1 MEANMSKNKN
11 YRCKLLPYEKIDCV
25 SMLDAQQKS
34 GWGITA
40 FDLPKAWKYTQGEGV
55 VIAVIDSGCDLD
67 HPDLVE
73 NLVEGFNIINPNKPP
88 EDDNG
93 HGTHCTG
100 VLIAENN
107 EIGIVG
113 VCPKAK
119 VMPIKVLDKNGN
131 GNLLH
136 VAEGIRLAAD
146 KGVDFI
152 TMSLGSPAK
161 IQNVCKAIQY
171 AQSKGVVTFVAAGNA
186 GKTNEIFYPAN
197 YKETIS
203 IGAIDENFNRAN
215 FSCTG
220 QNLDFMAPGVDIFST
235 FPDNWYATLSG
246 TSMACPFAV
255 GVAAL
260 VLSYV
265 KAGKSNLTL
274 KCSED
279 YRELFRKYTTQITN
293 SNISNPKFYEG
304 FGIIDPRKF
313 LDVADFEVK

>member
-1 MEANMSKNKN
+1 MARIRKDHQ
-11 YRCKLLPYEKIDCV
+11 CKLLPYEKVDCV

-40 FDLPKAWKYTQGEGV
+40 FNLPNAWKYSQGEGV
-55 VIAVIDSGCDLD
+55 VIAVIDTGCDLD
-67 HPDLVE
+67 HPDLID
-73 NLVEGFNIINPNKPP
+73 NLLPGYNVIDPRKTA

-93 HGTHCTG
+93 HGTHSTG
-100 VLIAENN
+100 ILIGANN
-107 EIGIVG
+107 DIGMVG

-136 VAEGIRLAAD
+136 VAEGIRIAAD
-146 KGVDFI
+146 HGVNFI
-152 TMSLGSPAK
+152 SMSLGSPSK
-161 IQNVCKAIQY
+161 LQNVCKAIQY

-186 GKTNEIFYPAN
+186 GKTKEIFYPAN

-203 IGAIDENFNRAN
+203 IGAIDEKFERAN

-220 QNLDFMAPGVDIFST
+220 RNLDFMAPGVDIFST

-255 GVAAL
+255 GVA
-260 VLSYV
+260 VLLLSSV
-265 KAGKSNLTL
+265 KAGKSKIELNTTD
-274 KCSED
+274 D
-279 YRELFRKYTTQITN
+279 YRRVLQQYTTKITN
-293 SNISNPKFYEG
+293 SNITDPSFYEG

-313 LDVADFEVK
+313 MDASGL

>member
-1 MEANMSKNKN
+1 MARAKKEH
-11 YRCKLLPYEKIDCV
+11 RCKLLPFEKIDCV
-25 SMLDAQQKS
+25 SMLDAQQKV

-40 FDLPKAWKYTQGEGV
+40 FNLPDAWSYSQGEGV
-55 VIAVIDSGCDLD
+55 VIAVLDTGADLD
-67 HPDLVE
+67 HPDLME
-73 NLVEGFNIINPNKPP
+73 NLVPGHNMINRNKTP

-93 HGTHCTG
+93 HGTHVTG
-100 VLIAENN
+100 ILVGVNN
-107 EIGIVG
+107 GIGMVG
-113 VCPKAK
+113 VCPKSK
-119 VMPIKVLDKNGN
+119 VMPVKVLDKNGN

-146 KGVDFI
+146 SGVDFI
-152 TMSLGSPAK
+152 TMSLGSPSK
-161 IQNVCKAIQY
+161 LQNVCKAIQY

-186 GKTNEIFYPAN
+186 GKTKEIFYPAN

-203 IGAIDENFNRAN
+203 IGAIDENFSRAN

-220 QNLDFMAPGVDIFST
+220 RNLDFMAPGVDIFST

-260 VLSYV
+260 LLSYV
-265 KAGKSNLTL
+265 KAGKSKIEL
-274 KCSED
+274 KSADD
-279 YRELFRKYTTQITN
+279 YRRVFQKYTTKITN
-293 SNISNPKFYEG
+293 NNISDPAFYEG

-313 LDVADFEVK
+313 TEVSGT